1 MLRAAV
7 EREFE
12 IIGVALSELANLDKA
27 LVAHISE
34 YPRIIAFRN
43 IIAHGYAYV
52 DIMWI
57 VRRCGISSTLKSL
70 YLHVRLKRF
79 WRKNERRGSQAWPTW
94 PS

>member
-52 DIMWI
+52 DSKTVWDI
-57 VRRCGISSTLKSL
+57 VHTKIPVLAREVEAFWKK
-70 YLHVRLKRF
+70 HERL
-79 WRKNERRGSQAWPTW
+79 GSICTW
-94 PS
+94 PFPSL